1 MSTEAAPMVRLNFA
15 LAIWIVLLSMGSSAA
30 YFNLES
36 RIASH
41 TFAAGEASYSETL
54 WRTNFKLPR
63 LLATIRQVRQ
73 RNADGD
79 AAEAGDTP
87 AGDLGYIY
95 YTHHDF
101 SERSV
106 YELFLAFDT
115 SCCAMKKEVLIL
127 QLTHYRGSAIAT

>member
-1 MSTEAAPMVRLNFA
+1 MVRLNFA

-30 YFNLES
+30 YFNVES

-41 TFAAGEASYSETL
+41 MFAAGAASYSETL

-73 RNADGD
+73 SHAEVD
-79 AAEAGDTP
+79 AGKKGYTP
-87 AGDLGYIY
+87 AGGLGYVY
-95 YTHHDF
+95 YTHHNF
-101 SERSV
+101 PERSV
-106 YELFLAFDT
+106 YELFLALDAP
-115 SCCAMKKEVLIL
+115 CCAMHKEIVIL